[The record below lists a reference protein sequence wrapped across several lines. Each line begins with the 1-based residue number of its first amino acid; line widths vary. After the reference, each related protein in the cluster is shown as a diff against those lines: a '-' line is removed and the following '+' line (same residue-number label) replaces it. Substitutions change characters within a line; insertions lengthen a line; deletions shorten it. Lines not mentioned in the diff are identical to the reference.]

1 MWPSFFFLLVFAE
14 VNLLLTAELTTPCNS
29 GNCAVH
35 HGHEVGETVPAN
47 STMADVMSEN
57 ATQSMILLNR
67 VKKKQS
73 YLSFIRDS
81 IFSRIKANA
90 VEEYNNLNLTL
101 KSSNGSEE
109 EMNRFLHLMTSN
121 RTVNETIDWS
131 KGGHSLLLSTCLP
144 DQLHQRFKSR
154 RKMVLH
160 FPLTALTSAAA
171 SASSLRR
178 SVELKLFFKR
188 LMQHNRS
195 NINNETGVR
204 DIVVTIHQIPLFPI
218 ESNSSR
224 GRRIFL
230 AETRVSPEYEGW
242 ISFDVTHFYANRRYV
257 TYNFATEVKALDLDD
272 RALDVEQLIEKENC
286 PSRGLHS
293 AQTGMEP
300 RLEIRIEI
308 LTSTPPSLTTGVPAE
323 G

>member
-1 MWPSFFFLLVFAE
+1 
-14 VNLLLTAELTTPCNS
+14 
-29 GNCAVH
+29 
-35 HGHEVGETVPAN
+35 VPAN
-47 STMADVMSEN
+47 STIGDVVSDN
-57 ATQSMILLNR
+57 TTQSIILLNR

-131 KGGHSLLLSTCLP
+131 KEGHSSLLSTCLP
-144 DQLHQRFKSR
+144 DQLYQRFNSR

-160 FPLTALTSAAA
+160 FPLPTLTSAAA
-171 SASSLRR
+171 ASSSSLWR
-178 SVELKLFFKR
+178 SAELKLFKR
-188 LMQHNRS
+188 PMQKQQHDNNS
-195 NINNETGVR
+195 NDGIHNNEAGMR
-204 DIVVTIHQIPLFPI
+204 YIVVTIHQIPLFPI

-230 AETRVSPEYEGW
+230 ADARVRPEYEGW
-242 ISFDVTHFYANRRYV
+242 ISFDVTHFYANRRY
-257 TYNFATEVKALDLDD
+257 TAYNFATEVKAQDGDD
-272 RALDVEQLIEKENC
+272 RALDVEQLIEEENC
-286 PSRGLHS
+286 PSRGLPS
-293 AQTGMEP
+293 APTGMEP

-308 LTSTPPSLTTGVPAE
+308 LTSTPSPSPTTTTTTGVSVE